1 MAQASTP
8 TCGLREQ
15 KKRESRAALHRA
27 ALELV
32 ADQGLDAVRVEDI
45 AQRAGVSTRT
55 FFNYFSGKEQALV
68 NQTPEHGQEIVARLR
83 ALPETMST
91 PDALIAALVDHGV
104 EMARD
109 RTTWRLMRQ
118 VTCRHPELI
127 PAAMGANQQTTQAL
141 VAAVAERLGVAAADD
156 PYPVVLVESV
166 LAGLRAGAGHHLRS
180 QGDDSP
186 VLTEDEL
193 PALREA
199 LERAG
204 RMLRSGLAEPPR
216 A

>member
-1 MAQASTP
+1 MPVVTTP
-8 TCGLREQ
+8 SCGLREQ

-32 ADQGLDAVRVEDI
+32 AEQGLESVRIDDI

-55 FFNYFSGKEQALV
+55 FFNYFSSKEQALV

-83 ALPETMST
+83 ALPASMST
-91 PDALIAALVDHGV
+91 PDALVAALVDHGV
-104 EMARD
+104 DLARD
-109 RTTWRLMRQ
+109 RTTWRLMKQ

-127 PAAMGANQQTTQAL
+127 PAAMGANQETTRAL
-141 VAAVAERLGVAAADD
+141 VMAVAERLGVDADAD
-156 PYPVVLVESV
+156 PYPVVLVEAV
-166 LAGLRAGAGHHLRS
+166 LAGLRAGAGHHLRI

-193 PALREA
+193 PALRSA
-199 LERAG
+199 LEQAG
-204 RMLRSGLAEPPR
+204 RMLRSGLAERPR
-216 A
+216 H